1 MLINLSRIFKNGFKN
16 LFRNAWLTMAAT
28 MVMIITLLIVS
39 FSVFSTLA
47 LKETVTIVKS
57 KVDIVVFLVDGALEK
72 DISQLITNIDNS
84 NQAKSTK
91 LITKDEALVRYQEE
105 NKDNPQALE
114 TLEVAGTNPFPS
126 SIEIQTLD
134 PEKIDSINQIL
145 NSDLAKKIIDPSKTQ
160 SKKNETAKKIVQ
172 VSSSALRYGI
182 AVSVVFVVVSI
193 LIIFN
198 TVRMAIFSRRDE
210 IEIMKLVGS
219 TNGFV
224 RGPFLVEGMLY
235 GVIASIVCM
244 LVILFFATNINNSLL
259 GFLGLASSDSLI
271 RELLTNRLIF
281 LGFLELLFG
290 VSVGV
295 LSSILATSKYLK
307 LS

>member
-1 MLINLSRIFKNGFKN
+1 MLVNLSRIFKNGFKN

-28 MVMIITLLIVS
+28 LVMIITLLIVS

-57 KVDIVVFLVDGALEK
+57 KVDIVAFLVDGALEK
-72 DISQLITNIDNS
+72 DVNDLMTSIEQSG
-84 NQAKSTK
+84 QAKSVK
-91 LITKDEALVRYQEE
+91 LISKDEALARYQEE
-105 NKDNPQALE
+105 NKENPQALE
-114 TLEVAGTNPFPS
+114 TLEIAGNNPFPAS
-126 SIEIQTLD
+126 LEIQTFD
-134 PEKIDSINQIL
+134 PEKIDNINSIL
-145 NSDLAKKIIDPSKTQ
+145 ESDLAKKIIDPSKTQ
-160 SKKNETAKKIVQ
+160 SKKNETAKKIIRA
-172 VSSSALRYGI
+172 SSSALKYGI
-182 AVSVVFVVVSI
+182 MVSIIFITISI

-235 GVIASIVCM
+235 GVIAAFICM
-244 LVILFFATNINNSLL
+244 MVILFFSTNINDSVL

-271 RELLTNRLIF
+271 KELLTSRLLF
-281 LGFLELLFG
+281 LGFLELVFG

-295 LSSILATSKYLK
+295 ISSSLATSRYLK
-307 LS
+307 L